1 MHSVVEQKSCHRL
14 MVSVAMSVD
23 RVAFRSFIGE
33 ALKALGFFLLVA
45 VLGIVA
51 GDP

>member
-1 MHSVVEQKSCHRL
+1 